1 MSRVRAA
8 LGGALLVASAG
19 LAEAQSVS
27 NEQHPTHTFS
37 TPGEY
42 QVTIEVC
49 NWGGCNSITKTVTVL
64 DPQPSIVSALL
75 GAATV
80 EAGQLVPLSGSGK
93 GQPPLVYTWRVFQG
107 AALVREVSGASA
119 WLDTAGLA
127 PGAYLVVLRLTNA
140 PGQAESTALL
150 LTLLAPQGEDFY
162 TVTPCRL
169 LDTRIGAPLQ
179 SGVTGLLSA
188 SGACGIPAGA
198 RALAV
203 NVTAIDPTAEGHLV
217 LFPGNYPVPPTST
230 SNFHAG
236 ATVANNMIL
245 PLSSDGTGKLAYL
258 ASVPGGTVHIAIDVV
273 GYFAA
278 AP

>member
-1 MSRVRAA
+1 MPRGRAA
-8 LGGALLVASAG
+8 LGGALLLASAA
-19 LAEAQSVS
+19 LADAQSVS
-27 NEQHPTHTFS
+27 NEQHPTHTFA
-37 TPGEY
+37 TPGTH
-42 QVTIEVC
+42 QVTFEVC
-49 NWGGCNSITKTVTVL
+49 NTAGCNSIVKTITVL
-64 DPQPSIVSALL
+64 DPKPSIVSALL

-80 EAGQLVPLSGSGK
+80 ETGQLVPLSGSGK

-119 WLDTAGLA
+119 WLDTTGLA
-127 PGAYLVVLRLTNA
+127 PGVYLVVLRITNA
-140 PGQAESTALL
+140 SGQAESAALA

-203 NVTAIDPTAEGHLV
+203 NVTAIAPTAAGYLV

-230 SNFHAG
+230 SNFRAG
-236 ATVANNMIL
+236 ATVANNMVL
-245 PLSSDGTGKLAYL
+245 PLSSDGAGKLAYL
-258 ASVPGGTVHIAIDVV
+258 AAVPGGTVHVVIDVV

>member
-8 LGGALLVASAG
+8 LGGALLLASAG
-19 LAEAQSVS
+19 LVEAQSVS
-27 NEQHPTHTFS
+27 SEQNPTHTFA

-42 QVTIEVC
+42 QVTVEVC
-49 NWGGCNSITKTVTVL
+49 NWGGCSSIVKTVTVL
-64 DPQPSIVSALL
+64 DPTPSIVSALL

-80 EAGQLVPLSGSGK
+80 EAGQLVPLSGGGK

-107 AALVREVSGASA
+107 AALVREVSGAAA
-119 WLDTAGLA
+119 WLDTTGLA
-127 PGAYLVVLRLTNA
+127 PGAYLVVLRITNA
-140 PGQAESTALL
+140 SGQAESTALA
-150 LTLLAPQGEDFY
+150 LTLLVPQGEDFY

-169 LDTRIGAPLQ
+169 LDTRLGAPLQ
-179 SGVTGLLSA
+179 SGVTSVLSV

-203 NVTAIDPTAEGHLV
+203 NVTAITPTVEGHLV

-245 PLSSDGTGKLAYL
+245 PLSSDGTGNLAYL
-258 ASVPGGTVHIAIDVV
+258 ASVPGGTVHVAIDVV

>member
-1 MSRVRAA
+1 MPRVRAA
-8 LGGALLVASAG
+8 LGGALLLASAG
-19 LAEAQSVS
+19 LVEAQSVS
-27 NEQHPTHTFS
+27 SEQNPTHTFA

-42 QVTIEVC
+42 QVTVEVC
-49 NWGGCNSITKTVTVL
+49 NWGGCSSIVKTVTVL
-64 DPQPSIVSALL
+64 DPKPSIVSALL

-80 EAGQLVPLSGSGK
+80 EAGQLVPLSGGGK

-107 AALVREVSGASA
+107 AALVREVSGAAA
-119 WLDTAGLA
+119 WLDTTGLA
-127 PGAYLVVLRLTNA
+127 PGAYLVVLRITNA
-140 PGQAESTALL
+140 SGQAESTALA

-169 LDTRIGAPLQ
+169 LDTRLGAPLQ
-179 SGVTGLLSA
+179 SGVTGVLSV

-203 NVTAIDPTAEGHLV
+203 NVTAITPTVEGHLV

-258 ASVPGGTVHIAIDVV
+258 ASVPGGTVHVVIDVV